1 MVDLRHSSYIF
12 QRDALPGKHDER
24 GEALL
29 FPCRKTFGVIGFAL
43 LTSFAAVGCGGST
56 KLEAPVNRSYRNL
69 KLLGRAY
76 IAATNELGRPPK
88 GAEEVLPFITY
99 NGEGGPKAILHT
111 AEGEEYTI
119 LWGSLPNDDGGKS
132 FVIAYE
138 PHETDGH
145 RYVLVGRD
153 VYNMES
159 ESFKKAPFPPGKAPE

>member
-1 MVDLRHSSYIF
+1 
-12 QRDALPGKHDER
+12 
-24 GEALL
+24 
-29 FPCRKTFGVIGFAL
+29 VIGIAL
-43 LTSFAAVGCGGST
+43 LTSVAAVGCGGPST
-56 KLEAPVNRSYRNL
+56 LEAPVNRSYHNL

-88 GAEEVLPFITY
+88 GAEELLPFITY

-119 LWGSLPNDDGGKS
+119 LWGSPPSDEGKS

-138 PHETDGH
+138 PHETEGR

-153 VYNMES
+153 VYNMKN